1 LQHHELDA
9 CGTLFSGGHW
19 IVDLGQQ
26 IEPIPDFQ
34 EFLFY
39 PSSTMRMNVTFCTAE
54 MAIPGLTHIK
64 ERLASSS

>member
-1 LQHHELDA
+1 LQHRELDA
-9 CGTLFSGGHW
+9 CGTLFSGERW

-26 IEPIPDFQ
+26 IELIPDFQ

-39 PSSTMRMNVTFCTAE
+39 PSSATQMNVTFCAAE

-64 ERLASSS
+64 EKLASPP